1 MAVRRNLVTCRHLEA
16 EQERAFLSGI
26 AVKQRSLCSR
36 RQGSRACTPGD
47 FVGRCDVVRA
57 AGRALRRR
65 GAGGKGERTRRDR
78 ENKLFHRSEE
88 HTSEHQSLMRNS
100 YAVFCLKKTKNKH
113 KK

>member
-78 ENKLFHRSEE
+78 ENKLFHFGPPACGHEPE
-88 HTSEHQSLMRNS
+88 AS
-100 YAVFCLKKTKNKH
+100 YAIPARNPRAVAW
-113 KK
+113 